1 MECQLCAKKFFKGAR
16 DARYRGQTFALKMY
30 MGLMEDT
37 WKQLIN
43 IAPEAITWTEIK
55 VTCQQVFIMWH

>member
-1 MECQLCAKKFFKGAR
+1 MEYQLCAKKFFKMPGMQ
-16 DARYRGQTFALKMY
+16 DTGQTFALKMY

-43 IAPEAITWTEIK
+43 IGPEAITWTEIK
-55 VTCQQVFIMWH
+55 VTCQQDFMWP